1 MVSGGFLNSK
11 ERIAMETEL
20 ENKRLK
26 KNVVFNMELF
36 KECADKESLEKIVV
50 ELFKCELTRKF
61 AENIFI
67 EEGALAFNEL
77 NSEVLEKVYLILEE
91 NNFNCLKR

>member
-1 MVSGGFLNSK
+1 MVTGGFLNSK
-11 ERIAMETEL
+11 NRIAMETEL

-36 KECADKESLEKIVV
+36 KRCENKKSLENIVI

-61 AENIFI
+61 AENIFVK
-67 EEGALAFNEL
+67 GNSLAFNEL
-77 NSEVLEKVYLILEE
+77 NSEVLEKIYLTLED
-91 NNFNCLKR
+91 NNFNCLK

>member
-36 KECADKESLEKIVV
+36 KECADKESLENIVS
-50 ELFKCELTRKF
+50 ELFQDELTRKF

-77 NSEVLEKVYLILEE
+77 NSEVLEKIYLILED
-91 NNFNCLKR
+91 NHFNCLKR